1 MDTENM
7 KNVPDL
13 DRVIALLIS
22 LLEDQF
28 DKEIRYHIEE
38 SGETA

>member
-7 KNVPDL
+7 KNVPDQ

-22 LLEDQF
+22 LLEDQYNK
-28 DKEIRYHIEE
+28 DITYHTEE
-38 SGETA
+38 NVETA

>member
-7 KNVPDL
+7 KNVPDQ

-22 LLEDQF
+22 LLEDQY
-28 DKEIRYHIEE
+28 DKEIRYHTEE
-38 SGETA
+38 RWETA